1 MQIHTPTVVQ
11 GGGGGGAGV
20 DGPPLET
27 HEPWGRF
34 VIDQS
39 LTTTVVQ
46 IVRLSKSTL
55 SPDED
60 LQQLGRIVVRWN
72 QQSKTIELELFGEFT
87 VPIDIVSVKSDIMWI
102 PSLTLRE
109 YQWGSRSISLTSSQS
124 R

>member
-1 MQIHTPTVVQ
+1 M
-11 GGGGGGAGV
+11 
-20 DGPPLET
+20 
-27 HEPWGRF
+27 
-34 VIDQS
+34 IDQS

-72 QQSKTIELELFGEFT
+72 RQSKTIELELLGEST
-87 VPIDIVSVKSDIMWI
+87 VPVDIVSVKSDIMWI

-109 YQWGSRSISLTSSQS
+109 YQ
-124 R
+124 

>member
-1 MQIHTPTVVQ
+1 M
-11 GGGGGGAGV
+11 
-20 DGPPLET
+20 
-27 HEPWGRF
+27 
-34 VIDQS
+34 IDQS

-72 QQSKTIELELFGEFT
+72 WQSKTIELELFGEFT
-87 VPIDIVSVKSDIMWI
+87 VPVDMVSVKSDIMWI

-109 YQWGSRSISLTSSQS
+109 YQ
-124 R
+124 